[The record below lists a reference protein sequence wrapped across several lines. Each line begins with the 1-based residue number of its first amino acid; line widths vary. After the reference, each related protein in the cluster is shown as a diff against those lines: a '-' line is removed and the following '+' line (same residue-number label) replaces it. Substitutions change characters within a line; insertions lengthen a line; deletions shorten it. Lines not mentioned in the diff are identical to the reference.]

1 MNLELLTVVLAGGSL
16 AVSLAVLFV
25 CWRVLGNT
33 HKSRRAG
40 DERLEILRE
49 QQERLRVMY
58 QERNMLKEELER
70 LRSLMEEEE
79 PLRELPAPAEG
90 EQHVQQEIRPWWR
103 RMFAA

>member
-33 HKSRRAG
+33 HRSRRVG

-58 QERNMLKEELER
+58 QERNILKEELGR
-70 LRSLMEEEE
+70 LRSLMDEGESM
-79 PLRELPAPAEG
+79 RELPAPAEG